1 MEYIDTA
8 LQKANRLRRRP
19 GRNSSMDLS
28 DASYTHTK
36 KISVNKDVLR
46 ENRII
51 AGFDSGPWIES
62 FRVLRTR
69 ILHKIT
75 EHDWNLIGISSAEA
89 DSGKSLIATNLAI
102 SLAMKVESTVLLV
115 DTNLQDPC
123 IHKFFGLSDLP
134 GLNDY
139 LAGDYELSNLLIHP
153 DISRLIFLPAGN
165 VLPNSSELLASRKM
179 MKLVREVKKRYAS
192 RIIIFDL
199 PPILHHSD
207 ALALSPHIDGILLVI
222 EDGKSQAED
231 VKRSVDLLSETH
243 FLGTVLNKSLSN
255 RIRYS

>member
-8 LQKANRLRRRP
+8 LQKANRLRRRQ
-19 GRNSSMDLS
+19 GANSSADLS

-36 KISVNKDVLR
+36 KVNVSKDVLR

-75 EHDWNLIGISSAEA
+75 EQDWNLIGVTSADA
-89 DSGKSLIATNLAI
+89 GSGKSLIAANLAI

-123 IHKFFGLSDLP
+123 LHRFFGLSDLP

-139 LAGDYELSNLLIHP
+139 LAGDRELSDLLVHP

-179 MKLVREVKKRYAS
+179 VNLVREVKKRYAS

-199 PPILHHSD
+199 PPILHNSD
-207 ALALSPHIDGILLVI
+207 ALALSPHVDGILLVI

-231 VKRSVDLLSETH
+231 VKRSVNLLSETH

-255 RIRYS
+255 RIKYI

>member
-1 MEYIDTA
+1 MEYIETA
-8 LQKANRLRRRP
+8 LHKANRLKRRHP
-19 GRNSSMDLS
+19 GGASQHLT

-36 KISVNKDVLR
+36 KVNVSKDVLR
-46 ENRII
+46 ENRVI

-69 ILHKIT
+69 VLHKIT
-75 EHDWNLIGISSAEA
+75 EHNWNLIGVTSAEA
-89 DSGKSLIATNLAI
+89 DSGKSLVATNLAI
-102 SLAMKVESTVLLV
+102 SMAMKVESTVLLV

-123 IHKFFGLSDLP
+123 LHKFFGLSDLP

-139 LAGDYELSNLLIHP
+139 LAGDLDLSNLLIHP

-179 MKLVREVKKRYAS
+179 MNLVREVKKRYSS

-199 PPILHHSD
+199 PPLLHSSD
-207 ALALSPHIDGILLVI
+207 ALALSPQVDGILLVI

-243 FLGTVLNKSLSN
+243 FLGTVLNKSQSQ
-255 RIRYS
+255 RIKYA